1 MYKKQYKDA
10 NDSIPVNEE
19 LLNSLI
25 AKAES
30 SVKVVKFKNIYKYS
44 AAVAAALILAVS
56 AIALPT
62 LTGNK
67 ESEKSTNLAV
77 NTKKDTTVPIKET
90 ADIKDEVQNAKA
102 EVSAPVSDKADTAK
116 IQSNAVYDYSAN
128 DDTDSTIAV
137 ASEPCA
143 DTTEDIAVMRAI
155 ENEEALKDEA
165 LVDGSMD
172 IYEYLNLF
180 GIDLTKIALPSGVL
194 RGDDFIAPPKDEDG
208 NIIFSETV
216 ISYFGDSKVLTLTV
230 SQNKDYVSDM
240 ISLTEGGIDQGED
253 GFITAYITNDNAA
266 FIADCINFSVNEAE
280 ALASSLK

>member
-1 MYKKQYKDA
+1 MFKQQYKDA

-30 SVKVVKFKNIYKYS
+30 SVKVVRFKNIYKYS
-44 AAVAAALILAVS
+44 VAVAAALILAVS
-56 AIALPT
+56 AIALPN
-62 LTGNK
+62 LTGNQK
-67 ESEKSTNLAV
+67 SEGSANLAV
-77 NTKKDTTVPIKET
+77 TTKKDTAVPIKET

-102 EVSAPVSDKADTAK
+102 EVSIPVSDKADTAK
-116 IQSNAVYDYSAN
+116 IQSNAAYDYSAQYSA
-128 DDTDSTIAV
+128 DSTIAV
-137 ASEPCA
+137 ASE
-143 DTTEDIAVMRAI
+143 TYEQSEDIAVMRAI

-194 RGDDFIAPPKDEDG
+194 RGDNFIAPPKDDDG

-216 ISYFGDSKVLTLTV
+216 ISYFGDNKVLTLTV
-230 SQNKDYVSDM
+230 SQNYDYVSDM
-240 ISLTEGGIDQGED
+240 ISLTEGGIAQGED

-266 FIADCINFSVNEAE
+266 FIADCINFSVNEVE